1 MIAGA
6 GPQPTLRVT
15 TTRESDEIVTLTISG
30 EADIATSPNLRQ
42 ALGEAI
48 DGSSRSLEL
57 DLRECR
63 FIDSTGLQV
72 IVQAGRSL
80 AEKGRSLSLTN
91 PQEHVRRLFLT
102 AGIDRIEGVRLH
114 GEETDPPSDSTH

>member
-6 GPQPTLRVT
+6 APQPTLRIT
-15 TTRESDEIVTLTISG
+15 TTRESDEVVTLKLSG
-30 EADIATSPNLRQ
+30 EADIATAPNLRQ

-48 DGSSRSLEL
+48 EGSTRSLEL

-63 FIDSTGLQV
+63 FIDSTGLHA
-72 IVQAGRSL
+72 IIEAGRSL
-80 AEKGRSLSLTN
+80 AEKGRSLTLRS

-102 AGIDRIEGVRLH
+102 AGIDRIEGVRLSSD
-114 GEETDPPSDSTH
+114 GSERTPDSTQ